1 VADDLARQMAGAHV
15 RTGLGDN
22 PVEVDGSQPTNEQ
35 LVQRVVE
42 LAEELGREVAT
53 PKEGLAIF
61 DNAA

>member
-1 VADDLARQMAGAHV
+1 
-15 RTGLGDN
+15 LGDN

-53 PKEGLAIF
+53 PKEALAIF
-61 DNAA
+61 DKAA